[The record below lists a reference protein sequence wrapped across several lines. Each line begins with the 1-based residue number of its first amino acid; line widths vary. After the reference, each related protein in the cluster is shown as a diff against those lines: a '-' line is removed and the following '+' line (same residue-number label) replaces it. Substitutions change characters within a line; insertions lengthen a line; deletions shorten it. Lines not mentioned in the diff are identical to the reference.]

1 DFIKDKLA
9 NHVAKKHEYTDQSK
23 TLCADHTRVDI
34 QAEIMR
40 WLSPEPSNRERIFWI
55 TGIPGSGKS
64 TLSATIANNLRKKVA
79 AQFFISRNIPET
91 IDPNKIIPT
100 IAKQLSEFSPAAAR
114 VIQDTLKKDGFPSS
128 RKEQVEKL
136 ILAPIWEL
144 SKSCSVVIILI
155 DALDELQ
162 NADESVLEML
172 LPIAP
177 KDCDLP
183 DNIRFVITS
192 RPEHWADISSSET
205 LERAVFKQ
213 HSLETESS
221 VKEVRNFIVAK
232 MREITPRKPG
242 WDGWPT
248 DDQLLNLS
256 EKANGLFHYAATAL
270 QWIKDQIGKHNKSC
284 QSWVFDQFAQMG
296 IGQLE
301 ELYRLILT
309 SFEDIDH
316 PAQNTLLHELRKDR
330 LCGFR
335 HVIGTIHVL
344 YKPLTIHQIIA
355 LLADIPVAELDVAH
369 FLQQFRSVLLP
380 GMAASFEEATPQM
393 HKSFRDY
400 IMNAAPAE
408 FRILTGNAHFVT
420 ARSCLEVIVK
430 AGSGSDI
437 DLKYSVEHWHRHL
450 RAGVEEGLR
459 WEDERMWNLLG
470 QMVEK
475 AVIEIWAN
483 GSVYIFVNVAAAG
496 WGLLKRETDK
506 QQVKGISRILM
517 KAKEVHAF
525 LRRLCSSRSLCL
537 AFSSLGSAERV
548 LSSVP
553 CARLAHNALPS
564 PL

>member
-1 DFIKDKLA
+1 MSALSCRLLPQKNSLPDQAFIKEKLT
-9 NHVAKKHEYTDQSK
+9 NHVATRHEYTDQSK

-40 WLSPEPSNRERIFWI
+40 WLSPQPSNRERIFWI
-55 TGIPGSGKS
+55 TGIAGSGKS
-64 TLSATIANNLRKKVA
+64 TLSATVVDNLGKNYTPVA

-114 VIQDTLKKDGFPSS
+114 VIYDTVRYRFPSS
-128 RKEQVEKL
+128 REEQVKAL
-136 ILAPIWEL
+136 LLAPIREIC
-144 SKSCSVVIILI
+144 KSFDVVIILI

-162 NADESVLEML
+162 NAAESVLEML
-172 LPIAP
+172 SPIAT

-205 LERAVFKQ
+205 LERVVFKQ
-213 HSLETESS
+213 HTLGTELSMQ
-221 VKEVRNFIVAK
+221 EVHNFIVAK

-270 QWIKDQIGKHNKSC
+270 QWIKEQIGKHNKSC

-316 PAQNTLLHELRKDR
+316 PARNTQLYELREDR

-335 HVIGTIHVL
+335 HIIGTILVL

-355 LLADIPVAELDVAH
+355 ILADIPVAKLDVEH

-380 GMAASFEEATPQM
+380 GMTASFEEATPQM

-400 IMNAAPAE
+400 IMNAAPTE
-408 FRILTGNAHFVT
+408 FRILTGDAHFMT

-430 AGSGSDI
+430 AGSGSNI
-437 DLKYSVEHWHRHL
+437 DLTYSVEHWHKHL
-450 RAGVEEGLR
+450 RAGVEEGSR

-470 QMVEK
+470 QMVGK

-483 GSVYIFVNVAAAG
+483 GSLYVFVDVAAAG
-496 WGLLKRETDK
+496 WRLLK
-506 QQVKGISRILM
+506 V
-517 KAKEVHAF
+517 
-525 LRRLCSSRSLCL
+525 RSK
-537 AFSSLGSAERV
+537 
-548 LSSVP
+548 
-553 CARLAHNALPS
+553 
-564 PL
+564 